1 MKDGVIVSWLVEIGD
16 TIARGQLIAE
26 IENNKIVIK
35 MGPGPGYWFD
45 VRRGWC
51 HRGNVGTYRNCS
63 RTAGPEGAI
72 AKGTMGAG
80 GLARIVIYERVT
92 ATVARK

>member
-35 MGPGPGYWFD
+35 MKSILPGTMVEVVHGSEVEGD
-45 VRRGWC
+45 VRK
-51 HRGNVGTYRNCS
+51 VIAYI
-63 RTAGPEGAI
+63 EG
-72 AKGTMGAG
+72 GS
-80 GLARIVIYERVT
+80 
-92 ATVARK
+92 

>member
-35 MGPGPGYWFD
+35 MKSILPGTMVEVVHGSEVEVD
-45 VRRGWC
+45 VRK
-51 HRGNVGTYRNCS
+51 VIAYI
-63 RTAGPEGAI
+63 EG
-72 AKGTMGAG
+72 GS
-80 GLARIVIYERVT
+80 
-92 ATVARK
+92 

>member
-35 MGPGPGYWFD
+35 MKSILPGTMVEVVHGSEVEVD
-45 VRRGWC
+45 VRK
-51 HRGNVGTYRNCS
+51 VIAYI
-63 RTAGPEGAI
+63 EGGSI
-72 AKGTMGAG
+72 HSG
-80 GLARIVIYERVT
+80 
-92 ATVARK
+92 